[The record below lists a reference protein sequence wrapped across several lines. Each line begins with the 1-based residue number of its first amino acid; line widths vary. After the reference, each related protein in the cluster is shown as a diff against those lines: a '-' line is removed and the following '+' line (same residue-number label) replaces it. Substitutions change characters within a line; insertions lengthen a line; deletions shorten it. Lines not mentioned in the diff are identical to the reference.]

1 MAESRIGKKA
11 NSAKLNKDFIMSID
25 GKDFVTYQG
34 LLDLAHQKGLSR
46 IEVEIVQFPNM
57 DNEHLV
63 IARAVAETNDG
74 GLFSDYG
81 DASPANCNG
90 RVARHLIRMAS
101 TRAKARVL
109 RDLTNVGMTALE
121 ELADI
126 PDQAS
131 SRQSGRRYKPDPAQ
145 GQTKTK
151 PDTKSPARG
160 KSRASAAQQKA
171 LANLASRQRMS
182 PEDLSSLSVDL
193 YGVNLDALTQKD
205 AASFIKHLQ
214 QAA

>member
-1 MAESRIGKKA
+1 MAEARTSRKA
-11 NSAKLNKDFIMSID
+11 KSTKLNKDFIMSID

-46 IEVEIVQFPNM
+46 IEVEIVQFPSM
-57 DNEHLV
+57 DNEHVV

-90 RVARHLIRMAS
+90 RVARHMIRMAS

-145 GQTKTK
+145 GQAQAKPGTKK
-151 PDTKSPARG
+151 PAKG

-182 PEDLSSLSVDL
+182 PEDLSSLAMDL
-193 YGVNLDALTQKD
+193 YGVSLDAITQKD

>member
-1 MAESRIGKKA
+1 MAEARTSKKA
-11 NSAKLNKDFIMSID
+11 KGATLNKDFIMSIE

-46 IEVEIVQFPNM
+46 IEVEIVQLPTL
-57 DNEHLV
+57 DNEHMV
-63 IARAVAETNDG
+63 IARAVAETRDG
-74 GLFSDYG
+74 DIFIDYG
-81 DASPANCNG
+81 DANPANCNA

-126 PDQAS
+126 PDQT
-131 SRQSGRRYKPDPAQ
+131 SRGQSGRRYKPDPAQ
-145 GQTKTK
+145 AQTKAKPGTK
-151 PDTKSPARG
+151 KPARG

-171 LANLASRQRMS
+171 LANLASRQKMS

-193 YGVNLDALTQKD
+193 YGVNLDAITQKD

>member
-1 MAESRIGKKA
+1 MAESRTSRKA
-11 NSAKLNKDFIMSID
+11 KSTTLNKDFIISID
-25 GKDFVTYQG
+25 GKEFVTYQG

-126 PDQAS
+126 PEQAS
-131 SRQSGRRYKPDPAQ
+131 SRQSGHRYKPDPAQ
-145 GQTKTK
+145 SQAKAK
-151 PDTKSPARG
+151 PAAKSPASG

-193 YGVNLDALTQKD
+193 YGVNIDALTQKD

-214 QAA
+214 QVA